1 MQLTI
6 KLTDGATLRDAALE
20 IHALNAAMEPLLVNG
35 PLPCNP
41 DSETVEG
48 FLGDANTP
56 PNEFGYVTV
65 GISAYRK
72 LILPNVA
79 PQSFSFV
86 FGEPVEDVTQEDG
99 SIIEVKGGTLL

>member
-20 IHALNAAMEPLLVNG
+20 IQALNALMSSLLVNG

-65 GISAYRK
+65 GISSYRK

-86 FGEPVEDVTQEDG
+86 FGEPVEDVAQEDG
-99 SIIEVKGGTLL
+99 TIIEVKGGTLL